1 MHQLGKNLLQII
13 MESEEKIGRG
23 QSKALNGRMF
33 MQMNYCNS
41 QFLSVPPIPSFPCST
56 SSWDSN
62 TTLHRS
68 VMDIIQVRTVR
79 IYQTLVTVL
88 RDIIPEGHVKWKKKF
103 GNYYNSCRVFGI
115 AECLAEKGLFCIGKF
130 AVSDSLQ
137 VRK

>member
-13 MESEEKIGRG
+13 MELEEKIDRG
-23 QSKALNGRMF
+23 QSKALNGKMF

-41 QFLSVPPIPSFPCST
+41 QFPPVPPIPSLPCSIT

-62 TTLHRS
+62 TNLHRC
-68 VMDIIQVRTVR
+68 VMDIMQVHTVR

-88 RDIIPEGHVKWKKKF
+88 RHIIPAGHCCEMEKRF

-115 AECLAEKGLFCIGKF
+115 AECLAEKGLFRIRKF
-130 AVSDSLQ
+130 AVSDTAFQ
-137 VRK
+137 